1 MKSDIELARALVTSA
16 NQSKTKRS
24 EERPVTA
31 IINGTASE
39 DSTNGFV
46 SVRLQGSMT
55 ADDITIPCV
64 GAISSGQTVVIAATG
79 APGRARALVAIGAI
93 GAGDANAASLRAN
106 VASVSKLAS
115 RVSTLSPNAIA
126 TSALAVSGK
135 DTQSSTEQPLKHQIA
150 ALTTFAR
157 LAMPKLTPTLST
169 SDIVSV
175 ASLLPEWEAG
185 KSYKKGEAIKRNGTI
200 YKVSQDIAKSSDIYP
215 PETAGASLYAAID
228 VATDGVR
235 IWHAPTM
242 AEDAYSLGE
251 RAHYPDKDGAI
262 YISMR
267 DGNTSVPGQDTW
279 WKREE

>member
-24 EERPVTA
+24 EERPVTT
-31 IINGTASE
+31 IINGTASA

-55 ADDITIPCV
+55 AGDITIPCV

-93 GAGDANAASLRAN
+93 GAGDANAASALASA
-106 VASVSKLAS
+106 ASVSNLAS
-115 RVSTLSPNAIA
+115 RVDTLSQN
-126 TSALAVSGK
+126 
-135 DTQSSTEQPLKHQIA
+135 SSEQNLTPQIA

-157 LAMPKLTPTLST
+157 LAMPKLAPTLST
-169 SDIVSV
+169 SEIASV

>member
-24 EERPVTA
+24 EERPVTT
-31 IINGTASE
+31 IINGTASA

-55 ADDITIPCV
+55 AGDITIPCV

-93 GAGDANAASLRAN
+93 GSGDANA
-106 VASVSKLAS
+106 
-115 RVSTLSPNAIA
+115 
-126 TSALAVSGK
+126 ALAVSGK
-135 DTQSSTEQPLKHQIA
+135 DTQSSTEQPLKPQIA

>member
-24 EERPVTA
+24 EERPVTT
-31 IINGTASE
+31 IINGTASA
-39 DSTNGFV
+39 DSANGFV
-46 SVRLQGSMT
+46 SVRLQGTMT
-55 ADDITIPCV
+55 SGDISIPCV

-93 GAGDANAASLRAN
+93 GAGDANAASALASA
-106 VASVSKLAS
+106 ASVSNS
-115 RVSTLSPNAIA
+115 QN
-126 TSALAVSGK
+126 
-135 DTQSSTEQPLKHQIA
+135 SSEQNLTPQIA

-157 LAMPKLTPTLST
+157 LAMPKLAPTLST
-169 SDIVSV
+169 SEIASV